1 MGISKYKKPSPE
13 LGFLYCG
20 QKPYAHANPFEGMD
34 IFAILFS
41 MIRHFFVSL
50 LLYFSIILVSLNILG
65 IAKHFDKNGKHR
77 EGRTDTTAACRA
89 FKFDKC

>member
-1 MGISKYKKPSPE
+1 MGISIQKTQPGA
-13 LGFLYCG
+13 GFLCCG
-20 QKPYAHANPFEGMD
+20 QNIYAPANTFEGID

-65 IAKHFDKNGKHR
+65 IAKHFDKSGKHR